1 MPKIERKEHDINPGK
16 EEDIEIKSGRF
27 RLYFQNR
34 YTLISLTND
43 ILTGIFYIIGSLATL
58 TDIPD
63 IYGTYLYLVGGV
75 FLTARPILKIFHNVF
90 IYDDEKLAKQE
101 QEEQEK
107 QKIQEEQSDTK
118 EGNKD
123 SDEEDNEYNEEYY
136 GKDNDEEYEKKEEEQ
151 EEKSK

>member
-1 MPKIERKEHDINPGK
+1 MPKIVRKEHDINPGK

-75 FLTARPILKIFHNVF
+75 FLTARPILKIFHNIF

-101 QEEQEK
+101 QEEQEE
-107 QKIQEEQSDTK
+107 QEEQSDTK

>member
-101 QEEQEK
+101 E
-107 QKIQEEQSDTK
+107 QEEQSDTK